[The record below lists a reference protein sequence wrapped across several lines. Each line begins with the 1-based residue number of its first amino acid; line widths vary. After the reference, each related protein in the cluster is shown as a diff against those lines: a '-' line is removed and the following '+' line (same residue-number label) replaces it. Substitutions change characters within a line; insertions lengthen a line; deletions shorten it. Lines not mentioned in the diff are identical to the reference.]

1 MSFAGQKNPLIER
14 GIAATAS
21 RGILMVA
28 AAGNAG
34 AKSPP
39 LYPAANPNVIAVS
52 GTDAQ
57 EKLFAAS
64 NRGNHIA
71 ISAPG
76 ADIFLPAP
84 DEKYQIT
91 SGTSFSAAYVSGV
104 AALLLDRKRR
114 EIACCAVIFAA
125 ISPSTRLKK
134 SPGVL
139 NVRRG
144 CCDLSMWER
153 LSLPIGCIRR
163 ERPSTPSAPYG
174 LTRPVV
180 PPDGSFILAQIF

>member
-1 MSFAGQKNPLIER
+1 
-14 GIAATAS
+14 
-21 RGILMVA
+21 MVA

-71 ISAPG
+71 IAAPG

-91 SGTSFSAAYVSGV
+91 SGTSFSAAYISGV
-104 AALLLDRKRR
+104 AALLLERNPALKPGDVRAILTKTARDLGPPAATICSAR
-114 EIACCAVIFAA
+114 ARPMPLPRSTAAVAA
-125 ISPSTRLKK
+125 PSVPVAAVSGKPPPKMSPALR
-134 SPGVL
+134 
-139 NVRRG
+139 
-144 CCDLSMWER
+144 
-153 LSLPIGCIRR
+153 
-163 ERPSTPSAPYG
+163 
-174 LTRPVV
+174 
-180 PPDGSFILAQIF
+180 